1 MSRSK
6 WKGLF
11 CSSKINK
18 HILDGKKKIEIWSRQ
33 SSIPGFLIDKTVFIH
48 NGKTF
53 KKLLITREKIGF
65 KFGEFAFTKIKA
77 KTKEK
82 KKKKK

>member
-1 MSRSK
+1 MSRSV

-11 CSSKINK
+11 CNSKINK
-18 HILDGKKKIEIWSRQ
+18 NLLDDKKRIEIWSRQ
-33 SSIPGFLIDKTVFIH
+33 SSIPGFLINKTVFVH

-53 KKLLITREKIGF
+53 KKILITREKLGF

-77 KTKEK
+77 KTK
-82 KKKKK
+82 